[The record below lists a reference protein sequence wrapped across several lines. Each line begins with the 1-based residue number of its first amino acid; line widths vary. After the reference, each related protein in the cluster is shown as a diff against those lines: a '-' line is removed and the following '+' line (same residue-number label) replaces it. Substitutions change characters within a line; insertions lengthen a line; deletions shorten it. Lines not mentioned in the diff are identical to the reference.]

1 MMKTRIILLSIL
13 FISLISSTG
22 YAQNQSTSAEATD
35 SLLKKA
41 EDFINS
47 LSDYYVM
54 KVENVRHKVE
64 TLEGDDI
71 TSEVSALK
79 SPNGLDLVIYDPE
92 TDWTSICVDFY
103 HQETP
108 NNEWLPADALPE
120 SPTGIYWVLS
130 NDFKSYNL
138 VKFGQYLDMTNFSLK
153 KSELNPSEF
162 IISENGVQK
171 YVMRDLQGKTLNSFY
186 PLELLNK

>member
-1 MMKTRIILLSIL
+1 MKTRLTLLAIL
-13 FISLISSTG
+13 FFSIIGSTG
-22 YAQNQSTSAEATD
+22 YAQTTTTTTESTD

-41 EDFINS
+41 EDFLNS
-47 LSDYYVM
+47 LSEYYVM
-54 KVENVRHKVE
+54 KVENTKHKVE

-71 TSEVSALK
+71 TSEVDALK

-92 TDWTSICVDFY
+92 TDWTSVCIDFY

-138 VKFGQYLDMTNFSLK
+138 VQFGQYLDMSKYSLK
-153 KSELNPSEF
+153 TSATNKSEF
-162 IISENGVQK
+162 IISENGVEK
-171 YVMRDLQGKTLNSFY
+171 YIMRNLNNKTQNEFY
-186 PLELLNK
+186 PLELLNQ

>member
-1 MMKTRIILLSIL
+1 MMKTRIIIPVIL
-13 FISLISSTG
+13 FVSMISSTG
-22 YAQNQSTSAEATD
+22 YAQNQTSTAATD

-41 EDFINS
+41 ADFIDS

-92 TDWTSICVDFY
+92 TDWTSICIDFY
-103 HQETP
+103 HSETP
-108 NNEWLPADALPE
+108 NDEWLSTDPLPE
-120 SPTGIYWVLS
+120 SSTGIYWVLS

-138 VKFGQYLDMTNFSLK
+138 IKFGQYLDMANFSLK
-153 KSELNPSEF
+153 KSESNASEF

>member
-1 MMKTRIILLSIL
+1 MKTRIIIPVIL
-13 FISLISSTG
+13 FVSMISSTG
-22 YAQNQSTSAEATD
+22 YAQNQTSTAATD

-41 EDFINS
+41 ADFIDS

-92 TDWTSICVDFY
+92 TNWTSICIDFY

-108 NNEWLPADALPE
+108 NDEWLPTDPLPE
-120 SPTGIYWVLS
+120 SSTEIYWVLS
-130 NDFKSYNL
+130 NDFKNYNL
-138 VKFGQYLDMTNFSLK
+138 VKFGQYLDMANFSLK
-153 KSELNPSEF
+153 KSESNASEF

>member
-1 MMKTRIILLSIL
+1 MKTRIILLSIL

-22 YAQNQSTSAEATD
+22 YAQNQTSTAATD

-138 VKFGQYLDMTNFSLK
+138 VKFGQYLDMANFSLK
-153 KSELNPSEF
+153 KSESNASKF

>member
-1 MMKTRIILLSIL
+1 MKIKILLFVVL
-13 FISLISSTG
+13 FLSMIGTSG
-22 YAQNQSTSAEATD
+22 YAQTTTTESGD
-35 SLLKKA
+35 SLIKKLA
-41 EDFINS
+41 DALDE
-47 LSDYYVM
+47 LSEYYVM

-71 TSEVSALK
+71 TAEVSALK

-92 TDWTSICVDFY
+92 TDWTSVCIDFY

-108 NNEWLPADALPE
+108 NDEWLPTDPLPE

-130 NDFKSYNL
+130 NDFKNYNL
-138 VKFGQYLDMTNFSLK
+138 IQYGKYLDMANFSLK
-153 KSELNPSEF
+153 KSESNPNEF

-171 YVMRDLQGKTLNSFY
+171 YAMRDLQGKTLNSFY
-186 PLELLNK
+186 PLDLLNK

>member
-1 MMKTRIILLSIL
+1 MMKTRIIIPVIL
-13 FISLISSTG
+13 FFLLISSTG
-22 YAQNQSTSAEATD
+22 YAQNQTSTAVTD

-41 EDFINS
+41 ADFIDS

-92 TDWTSICVDFY
+92 TNWTSICINFY
-103 HQETP
+103 NQKTP
-108 NNEWLPADALPE
+108 NDEWLPTDPLPE
-120 SPTGIYWVLS
+120 SSTEIYWVLS
-130 NDFKSYNL
+130 NDFKNYNL
-138 VKFGQYLDMTNFSLK
+138 VKFGQYLDMANFSLK
-153 KSELNPSEF
+153 KSESNASEF

>member
-1 MMKTRIILLSIL
+1 MKIKILLFVVL
-13 FISLISSTG
+13 FLSMIGTSVYAQTTTTTTESVDSLI
-22 YAQNQSTSAEATD
+22 
-35 SLLKKA
+35 KKFA
-41 EDFINS
+41 DALDE
-47 LSDYYVM
+47 LSEYYVM

-92 TDWTSICVDFY
+92 TDWTSICFDFY
-103 HQETP
+103 DNSTP
-108 NNEWLPADALPE
+108 NNEWLPTDALSE

-130 NDFKSYNL
+130 NDFKNYNL
-138 VKFGQYLDMTNFSLK
+138 IQYGRYLDMSKFLLK
-153 KSELNPSEF
+153 KSESNPNEF

-171 YVMRDLQGKTLNSFY
+171 YAMRDLQGKTLNSFY

>member
-1 MMKTRIILLSIL
+1 LVIL
-13 FISLISSTG
+13 FSSLINSTG
-22 YAQNQSTSAEATD
+22 YAQNQSATTEKTD

-41 EDFINS
+41 ADFLDS

-54 KVENVRHKVE
+54 KVENTKHKVE

-71 TSEVSALK
+71 TGEVNALK

-92 TDWTSICVDFY
+92 ADWTSVCINFY
-103 HQETP
+103 DQQTP
-108 NNEWLPADALPE
+108 NNEWLPTDELPD

-138 VKFGQYLDMTNFSLK
+138 VQYGQFLDMSKYSLK
-153 KSELNPSEF
+153 TSTTNKSEF
-162 IISENGVQK
+162 IISENGVDK
-171 YVMRDLQGKTLNSFY
+171 YVMKDLKGKNQDEFY
-186 PLELLNK
+186 PLELLSQ

>member
-1 MMKTRIILLSIL
+1 MKSRIILLSIL
-13 FISLISSTG
+13 FFSLISSTG
-22 YAQNQSTSAEATD
+22 YAQNQATNTETGD
-35 SLLKKA
+35 SLLKKIVNA
-41 EDFINS
+41 LED

-54 KVENVRHKVE
+54 KIENVRHKVE

-71 TSEVSALK
+71 TSEINALK

-92 TDWTSICVDFY
+92 TNWTSVCIDFY

-108 NNEWLPADALPE
+108 NNEWLPTNPLPE
-120 SPTGIYWVLS
+120 SSTGIYWVLS

-138 VKFGQYLDMTNFSLK
+138 VKFGQYLDMSKYSLK
-153 KSELNPSEF
+153 TSATNKSDF
-162 IISENGVQK
+162 IISENGVEK
-171 YVMRDLQGKTLNSFY
+171 YIMSDLRNKTQNEFY

>member
-1 MMKTRIILLSIL
+1 MKTRIILLSIL

-22 YAQNQSTSAEATD
+22 YAQNQTSTAATD

-47 LSDYYVM
+47 LSDYYV
-54 KVENVRHKVE
+54 KVENVRNKVE

-92 TDWTSICVDFY
+92 TNWTSICINFY
-103 HQETP
+103 NQETP
-108 NNEWLPADALPE
+108 NDEWLPTDPLPE

-138 VKFGQYLDMTNFSLK
+138 VKLGQYLDMANFSLK
-153 KSELNPSEF
+153 KSESNASEF

>member
-1 MMKTRIILLSIL
+1 MMKTRIIISVIL
-13 FISLISSTG
+13 FFSLISSTG
-22 YAQNQSTSAEATD
+22 YAQNQTSTAATD

-71 TSEVSALK
+71 TSEVSVLK

-120 SPTGIYWVLS
+120 SPSGIYWVLS

-153 KSELNPSEF
+153 KSESNASEF
-162 IISENGVQK
+162 IISENGIQK

>member
-1 MMKTRIILLSIL
+1 MKTRIILLSIL

-22 YAQNQSTSAEATD
+22 YAQNQTSTAATD

-71 TSEVSALK
+71 TSEVSVLK

-138 VKFGQYLDMTNFSLK
+138 VKFGQYLDMANFSLK
-153 KSELNPSEF
+153 KSESNASKF

>member
-1 MMKTRIILLSIL
+1 MMKTRIIIPVIL
-13 FISLISSTG
+13 FFSLISSTG
-22 YAQNQSTSAEATD
+22 YAQNQTSTAATD

-41 EDFINS
+41 ADFIDS

-71 TSEVSALK
+71 TSEVFALK
-79 SPNGLDLVIYDPE
+79 SPNGLDLVFYDPLA
-92 TDWTSICVDFY
+92 DWTSICYDFY
-103 HQETP
+103 DNSTP
-108 NNEWLPADALPE
+108 NNEWLPTEALPD

-153 KSELNPSEF
+153 KSESNPSEF